1 MATVIDPQAGT
12 HFTGKIFVTPHAC
25 DRAAEH
31 LGIDRAKAPTHVM
44 GLLRKA
50 AFIDTVTGDD
60 GSMQRLYAYR
70 GTAFIVDADEDTVI
84 TLYPQNDANREVLD
98 SVQSVLAKMLRSARA
113 KEKRETRRITIE
125 IAELNV
131 ERAELVLRAAKTTSK
146 RVKQM
151 AELRIGEIDAE
162 IAQLERELR
171 EVRRE
176 KKNIVKSI
184 AAFV

>member
-1 MATVIDPQAGT
+1 MTGIDPKAGK
-12 HFTGKIFVTPHAC
+12 HFPGKIFVTPHAC
-25 DRAAEH
+25 DRATEH
-31 LGIDRAKAPTHVM
+31 LGISRGEAPVHVM
-44 GLLRKA
+44 GLLRKS

-60 GSMQRLYAYR
+60 GNTQRLFAYR
-70 GTAFIVDADEDTVI
+70 GTAFIVSAEEDTVI
-84 TLYPQNDANREVLD
+84 TLYPQQDANQTVLD
-98 SVQSVLAKMLRSARA
+98 SVRTVLAKTLRSARA

-146 RVKQM
+146 RVMQM
-151 AELRIGEIDAE
+151 AELRIGEIDGE
-162 IAQLERELR
+162 VTQLERELS
-171 EVRRE
+171 EIRRE